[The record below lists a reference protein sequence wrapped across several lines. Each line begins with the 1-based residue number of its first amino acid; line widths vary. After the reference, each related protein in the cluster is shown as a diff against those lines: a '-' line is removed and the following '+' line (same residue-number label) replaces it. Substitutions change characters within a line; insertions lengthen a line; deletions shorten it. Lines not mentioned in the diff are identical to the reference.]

1 MSRSWERKVSKNMNQ
16 LNKQRKKQG
25 QASIGAGSSVAHDGG
40 DVFKGRKYVLPIVL
54 LALAVLYLL
63 LGMVTVEAGTGS
75 QTMNWIGVS
84 LYILLALMI
93 FLRKPYLKVGRS
105 TLSTFKFNRERKLS
119 ASEISK
125 IKILQGSVVIESKGK
140 GGNWV
145 FSRLINRYDT
155 KAMGERLEQFAKVNQ
170 IPVENE

>member
-1 MSRSWERKVSKNMNQ
+1 MSRSWERKVSKNMSQ

-25 QASIGAGSSVAHDGG
+25 QAILGTTNTSTSDG
-40 DVFKGRKYVLPIVL
+40 DVFKGRKYVLPIIL
-54 LALAVLYLL
+54 LALAVLYAL
-63 LGMVTVEAGTGS
+63 LGLATVDAGTGS
-75 QTMNWIGVS
+75 KTMNYIGVS

-105 TLSTFKFNRERKLS
+105 TVSTFKFNRERKLT

-125 IKILQGSVVIESKGK
+125 IRILQGSVVIENKAR

-155 KAMGERLEQFAKVNQ
+155 KAMGERLEQFAKVNN
-170 IPVENE
+170 IPVEHE